1 MKTLSPMKSYYS
13 REWNFSI
20 AYPTDWEILWENE
33 PAGSWTI
40 PIAVAGKEGSGG
52 RPCFSVNVRR
62 GKILQ
67 GNPHLKITGLRED
80 GKLIEYP
87 STPQEYIEQ
96 QKAELPSC
104 FPGFQFI
111 SGEEIRLAH
120 QPAAKLVYRY
130 DGAKGQIQEQSTTLF
145 GVELTFQFVSEVP
158 VQEAAKFQP
167 ALNSILESFRIG
179 DDSSETSSNVEL
191 NPQEGS
197 ESNPVA
203 LYNRGVTIY
212 RTGHFEQAI
221 AAFDQCWQSGE
232 YKMQAAYAK
241 ALCQGQLGLE
251 SKIPPEFEGKEDEV
265 GATYVASNFA
275 CYLICQGYQAAL
287 TNSSQVTA
295 KVKGSVYIINIDGYL
310 GTFLNDAWRKEGKER
325 ISLLDSN
332 ANPHPTEAD
341 QLIMSLI
348 KMASSLPMC
357 PLPEGGLPT
366 ALKADNREDSPEKPT
381 IAVATEK
388 SGALAPLLDSSAQK
402 IDDSNSQWKNP
413 INTEI
418 SEVDCFINN
427 LEDQDYKVRQKAVE
441 ELEKSGWQPKL
452 DEKGAAYWI
461 VKGKFDKCVEIG
473 SPSVAPLIIALRNE
487 NAFGR
492 EGAARAL
499 GKIGDKGAIA
509 PLIAALKDKK
519 PSVRQAAASALGE
532 MGDRRAIEPLIA
544 ILGDVDYVSEAAAEG
559 LAKMGKV
566 AIKPL
571 LVALRDPHY
580 WLQPAAWQ
588 VLGSLLLRQYYK
600 SLIVTITIALLGP
613 VAIQYLLDLYNFNQG
628 HQAYQRA
635 DCTTAIKHFDPML
648 KGWRAIDMEQKR
660 AVAQQAQQECLAF
673 QVAVDQQK
681 AGNFS
686 VALLTYNNFIN
697 DYSNSIL
704 VEASRQQVE
713 SIFETVPPFEIAS
726 YESCNSIGNLLK
738 NSLIPSP
745 DQNLPRFHLACGQVY
760 QTEHLYLEALDQF
773 NQAKTLTKEP
783 EIIASAK
790 QGYNKAVGSL
800 SQDTGSQGQSIIS
813 AARSTAC
820 EGKPAKSPAVG
831 LGKSESGKALACNES
846 VLTLPNSL
854 KPVKPSHFKY
864 VVSLAKD
871 RETIQNCP
879 YYALQGNATGTVSR
893 RRQLVRV
900 KLRSTQT
907 GKIVKER
914 VFRGSRPD
922 YCPFQYTFWGW
933 GTYGNHYQDYLDG
946 AEPSQTEIIKWLSTV
961 VR

>member
-1 MKTLSPMKSYYS
+1 MKSYYS

-20 AYPTDWEILWENE
+20 AYPTDWEILWENK

-104 FPGFQFI
+104 FSGFQFI

-167 ALNSILESFRIG
+167 AFNSILESFRIG

-191 NPQEGS
+191 NPQERS

-212 RTGHFEQAI
+212 RAGHFEQAI

-251 SKIPPEFEGKEDEV
+251 FKIPPEFEGKEDEV

-381 IAVATEK
+381 MAVATEK

-402 IDDSNSQWKNP
+402 IDDSNSQSENP

-418 SEVDCFINN
+418 SEVDCFIND
-427 LEDQDYKVRQKAVE
+427 LDDQDYKVRQKAVE

-487 NAFGR
+487 NAFVR

-499 GKIGDKGAIA
+499 GKIGDKG
-509 PLIAALKDKK
+509 
-519 PSVRQAAASALGE
+519 
-532 MGDRRAIEPLIA
+532 AIEPLIA

-571 LVALRDPHY
+571 LVALRDPNY

-648 KGWRAIDMEQKR
+648 KGWRAINMEQKR

-704 VEASRQQVE
+704 VEASRHQVE

-726 YESCNSIGNLLK
+726 HESCNSIGNLLK

-813 AARSTAC
+813 AAYSTAC
-820 EGKPAKSPAVG
+820 GGKPAKSPAVG
-831 LGKSESGKALACNES
+831 LGKSESGKALACDES
-846 VLTLPNSL
+846 ALTLPNSL

-871 RETIQNCP
+871 RETIENCP

>member
-1 MKTLSPMKSYYS
+1 M
-13 REWNFSI
+13 
-20 AYPTDWEILWENE
+20 
-33 PAGSWTI
+33 
-40 PIAVAGKEGSGG
+40 
-52 RPCFSVNVRR
+52 
-62 GKILQ
+62 
-67 GNPHLKITGLRED
+67 
-80 GKLIEYP
+80 
-87 STPQEYIEQ
+87 
-96 QKAELPSC
+96 
-104 FPGFQFI
+104 
-111 SGEEIRLAH
+111 
-120 QPAAKLVYRY
+120 
-130 DGAKGQIQEQSTTLF
+130 
-145 GVELTFQFVSEVP
+145 
-158 VQEAAKFQP
+158 
-167 ALNSILESFRIG
+167 
-179 DDSSETSSNVEL
+179 
-191 NPQEGS
+191 
-197 ESNPVA
+197 
-203 LYNRGVTIY
+203 
-212 RTGHFEQAI
+212 
-221 AAFDQCWQSGE
+221 
-232 YKMQAAYAK
+232 
-241 ALCQGQLGLE
+241 
-251 SKIPPEFEGKEDEV
+251 
-265 GATYVASNFA
+265 
-275 CYLICQGYQAAL
+275 

-366 ALKADNREDSPEKPT
+366 ALKADNREDSPEKPA
-381 IAVATEK
+381 IAVDSEK
-388 SGALAPLLDSSAQK
+388 SGTPAPLLDSSAQK
-402 IDDSNSQWKNP
+402 IDDSNSQSENP

-499 GKIGDKGAIA
+499 GKIGDKGAIE

-571 LVALRDPHY
+571 LVALRDPNY

-820 EGKPAKSPAVG
+820 GGKPAKSPAVG

-922 YCPFQYTFWGW
+922 YCPFQYTFRGW
-933 GTYGNHYQDYLDG
+933 AFQDYYQDYLDG
-946 AEPSQTEIIKWLSTV
+946 AEPSQTEIIEWLSTV

>member
-1 MKTLSPMKSYYS
+1 MKSYYS

-20 AYPTDWEILWENE
+20 AYPTDWEILWENK

-96 QKAELPSC
+96 QQAELPSC
-104 FPGFQFI
+104 FSGFQFI
-111 SGEEIRLAH
+111 SGEEILLAH

-145 GVELTFQFVSEVP
+145 GVEIAFQFVSEVP

-167 ALNSILESFRIG
+167 AFNSILESFRIG

-191 NPQEGS
+191 NPQERS

-212 RTGHFEQAI
+212 RAGHFEQAI

-251 SKIPPEFEGKEDEV
+251 FKIPPEFQGKEDEV

-341 QLIMSLI
+341 QWIMSLI

-381 IAVATEK
+381 MAVATEK

-402 IDDSNSQWKNP
+402 IDDSNSQSENP

-418 SEVDCFINN
+418 SEVDCFIND
-427 LEDQDYKVRQKAVE
+427 LDDQDYKVRQKAVE

-487 NAFGR
+487 NAFVR

-499 GKIGDKGAIA
+499 GKIGDKG
-509 PLIAALKDKK
+509 
-519 PSVRQAAASALGE
+519 
-532 MGDRRAIEPLIA
+532 AIEPLIA

-571 LVALRDPHY
+571 LVALRDPNY

-648 KGWRAIDMEQKR
+648 KGWRAINMEQKR
-660 AVAQQAQQECLAF
+660 AVAQREQQECLAF

-704 VEASRQQVE
+704 VEASRHQVE

-726 YESCNSIGNLLK
+726 HESCNSIGNLLK

-813 AARSTAC
+813 AAYSTAC
-820 EGKPAKSPAVG
+820 GGKPAKSPAVG
-831 LGKSESGKALACNES
+831 LGKSESGKALACDES
-846 VLTLPNSL
+846 ALTLPNSL

-871 RETIQNCP
+871 RETIENCP

-893 RRQLVRV
+893 RRHLVRV

-907 GKIVKER
+907 GQIVKER

>member
-1 MKTLSPMKSYYS
+1 L
-13 REWNFSI
+13 
-20 AYPTDWEILWENE
+20 L
-33 PAGSWTI
+33 
-40 PIAVAGKEGSGG
+40 
-52 RPCFSVNVRR
+52 
-62 GKILQ
+62 
-67 GNPHLKITGLRED
+67 
-80 GKLIEYP
+80 
-87 STPQEYIEQ
+87 
-96 QKAELPSC
+96 
-104 FPGFQFI
+104 
-111 SGEEIRLAH
+111 
-120 QPAAKLVYRY
+120 
-130 DGAKGQIQEQSTTLF
+130 
-145 GVELTFQFVSEVP
+145 
-158 VQEAAKFQP
+158 
-167 ALNSILESFRIG
+167 
-179 DDSSETSSNVEL
+179 
-191 NPQEGS
+191 
-197 ESNPVA
+197 
-203 LYNRGVTIY
+203 
-212 RTGHFEQAI
+212 
-221 AAFDQCWQSGE
+221 
-232 YKMQAAYAK
+232 
-241 ALCQGQLGLE
+241 
-251 SKIPPEFEGKEDEV
+251 
-265 GATYVASNFA
+265 
-275 CYLICQGYQAAL
+275 YLICQGYQAAL

-366 ALKADNREDSPEKPT
+366 ALKADNREDSPEKPA
-381 IAVATEK
+381 IAVDSEK
-388 SGALAPLLDSSAQK
+388 SGTPAPLLDSSAQK
-402 IDDSNSQWKNP
+402 IDDSNSQSENP

-499 GKIGDKGAIA
+499 GKIGDKGAIE

-571 LVALRDPHY
+571 LVALRDPNY

-820 EGKPAKSPAVG
+820 GGKPAKSPAVG

-922 YCPFQYTFWGW
+922 YCPFQYTFRGW
-933 GTYGNHYQDYLDG
+933 AFQDYYQDYLDG
-946 AEPSQTEIIKWLSTV
+946 AEPSQTEIIEWLSTV

>member
-1 MKTLSPMKSYYS
+1 VKSLIKRPVLFNDFFS
-13 REWNFSI
+13 R
-20 AYPTDWEILWENE
+20 P
-33 PAGSWTI
+33 
-40 PIAVAGKEGSGG
+40 
-52 RPCFSVNVRR
+52 
-62 GKILQ
+62 
-67 GNPHLKITGLRED
+67 
-80 GKLIEYP
+80 
-87 STPQEYIEQ
+87 
-96 QKAELPSC
+96 
-104 FPGFQFI
+104 
-111 SGEEIRLAH
+111 
-120 QPAAKLVYRY
+120 
-130 DGAKGQIQEQSTTLF
+130 
-145 GVELTFQFVSEVP
+145 
-158 VQEAAKFQP
+158 
-167 ALNSILESFRIG
+167 
-179 DDSSETSSNVEL
+179 
-191 NPQEGS
+191 
-197 ESNPVA
+197 
-203 LYNRGVTIY
+203 
-212 RTGHFEQAI
+212 
-221 AAFDQCWQSGE
+221 
-232 YKMQAAYAK
+232 
-241 ALCQGQLGLE
+241 
-251 SKIPPEFEGKEDEV
+251 
-265 GATYVASNFA
+265 
-275 CYLICQGYQAAL
+275 YLICQGYQAAL

-790 QGYNKAVGSL
+790 QGYNW
-800 SQDTGSQGQSIIS
+800 T
-813 AARSTAC
+813 
-820 EGKPAKSPAVG
+820 SPIQ
-831 LGKSESGKALACNES
+831 
-846 VLTLPNSL
+846 
-854 KPVKPSHFKY
+854 KY
-864 VVSLAKD
+864 
-871 RETIQNCP
+871 
-879 YYALQGNATGTVSR
+879 
-893 RRQLVRV
+893 
-900 KLRSTQT
+900 
-907 GKIVKER
+907 
-914 VFRGSRPD
+914 
-922 YCPFQYTFWGW
+922 
-933 GTYGNHYQDYLDG
+933 
-946 AEPSQTEIIKWLSTV
+946 
-961 VR
+961 

>member
-1 MKTLSPMKSYYS
+1 MKSYYS

-20 AYPTDWEILWENE
+20 AYPTDWEILWENK

-96 QKAELPSC
+96 QQAELPSC
-104 FPGFQFI
+104 FSGFQFI
-111 SGEEIRLAH
+111 SGEEILLAH

-145 GVELTFQFVSEVP
+145 GVEIAFQFVSEVP

-167 ALNSILESFRIG
+167 AFNSILESFRIG

-191 NPQEGS
+191 NPQERS

-212 RTGHFEQAI
+212 RAGHFEQAI

-251 SKIPPEFEGKEDEV
+251 FKIPPEFQGKEDEV

-341 QLIMSLI
+341 QWIMSLI

-381 IAVATEK
+381 MAVATEK

-402 IDDSNSQWKNP
+402 IDDSNSQSENP

-418 SEVDCFINN
+418 SEVDCFIND
-427 LEDQDYKVRQKAVE
+427 LDDQDYKVRQKAVE

-487 NAFGR
+487 NAFVR

-499 GKIGDKGAIA
+499 GKIGDKG
-509 PLIAALKDKK
+509 
-519 PSVRQAAASALGE
+519 
-532 MGDRRAIEPLIA
+532 AIEPLIA

-571 LVALRDPHY
+571 LVALRDPNY

-648 KGWRAIDMEQKR
+648 KGWRAINMEQKR
-660 AVAQQAQQECLAF
+660 AVAQREQQECLAF

-704 VEASRQQVE
+704 VEASRHQVE

-726 YESCNSIGNLLK
+726 HESCNSIGNLLK

-813 AARSTAC
+813 AAYSTAC
-820 EGKPAKSPAVG
+820 GGKPAKSPAVG
-831 LGKSESGKALACNES
+831 LGKSESGKALACDES
-846 VLTLPNSL
+846 ALTLPNSL

-871 RETIQNCP
+871 RETIENCP

-893 RRQLVRV
+893 RRHLVRV

-907 GKIVKER
+907 GQIVKER

-922 YCPFQYTFWGW
+922 YCPFQYTF
-933 GTYGNHYQDYLDG
+933 
-946 AEPSQTEIIKWLSTV
+946 
-961 VR
+961 

>member
-20 AYPTDWEILWENE
+20 AYPTDWEILWENK

-96 QKAELPSC
+96 QQAELPSC
-104 FPGFQFI
+104 FSGFQFI
-111 SGEEIRLAH
+111 SGEEILLAH

-145 GVELTFQFVSEVP
+145 GVEIAFQFVSEVP

-167 ALNSILESFRIG
+167 AFNSILESFRIG

-191 NPQEGS
+191 NPQERS

-212 RTGHFEQAI
+212 RAGHFEQAI

-251 SKIPPEFEGKEDEV
+251 FKIPPEFQGKEDEV

-341 QLIMSLI
+341 QWIMSLI

-381 IAVATEK
+381 MAVATEK

-402 IDDSNSQWKNP
+402 IDDSNSQSENP

-418 SEVDCFINN
+418 SEVDCFIND
-427 LEDQDYKVRQKAVE
+427 LDDQDYKVRQKAVE

-487 NAFGR
+487 NAFVR

-499 GKIGDKGAIA
+499 GKIGDKG
-509 PLIAALKDKK
+509 
-519 PSVRQAAASALGE
+519 
-532 MGDRRAIEPLIA
+532 AIEPLIA

-571 LVALRDPHY
+571 LVALRDPNY

-648 KGWRAIDMEQKR
+648 KGWRAINMEQKR
-660 AVAQQAQQECLAF
+660 AVAQREQQECLAF

-704 VEASRQQVE
+704 VEASRHQVE

-726 YESCNSIGNLLK
+726 HESCNSIGNLLK

-813 AARSTAC
+813 AAYSTAC
-820 EGKPAKSPAVG
+820 GGKPAKSPAVG
-831 LGKSESGKALACNES
+831 LGKSESGKALACDES
-846 VLTLPNSL
+846 ALTLPNSL

-871 RETIQNCP
+871 RETIENCP

-893 RRQLVRV
+893 RRHLVRV

-907 GKIVKER
+907 GQIVKER

>member
-20 AYPTDWEILWENE
+20 AYPTDWEILWENK

-104 FPGFQFI
+104 FSGFQFI

-167 ALNSILESFRIG
+167 AFNSILESFRIG

-191 NPQEGS
+191 NPQERS

-212 RTGHFEQAI
+212 RAGHFEQAI

-251 SKIPPEFEGKEDEV
+251 FKIPPEFEGKEDEV

-381 IAVATEK
+381 MAVATEK

-402 IDDSNSQWKNP
+402 IDDSNSQSENP

-418 SEVDCFINN
+418 SEVDCFIND
-427 LEDQDYKVRQKAVE
+427 LDDQDYKVRQKAVE

-487 NAFGR
+487 NAFVR

-499 GKIGDKGAIA
+499 GKIGDKG
-509 PLIAALKDKK
+509 
-519 PSVRQAAASALGE
+519 
-532 MGDRRAIEPLIA
+532 AIEPLIA

-571 LVALRDPHY
+571 LVALRDPNY

-648 KGWRAIDMEQKR
+648 KGWRAINMEQKR

-704 VEASRQQVE
+704 VEASRHQVE

-726 YESCNSIGNLLK
+726 HESCNSIGNLLK

-813 AARSTAC
+813 AAYSTAC
-820 EGKPAKSPAVG
+820 GGKPAKSPAVG
-831 LGKSESGKALACNES
+831 LGKSESGKALACDES
-846 VLTLPNSL
+846 ALTLPNSL

-871 RETIQNCP
+871 RETIENCP

>member
-1 MKTLSPMKSYYS
+1 
-13 REWNFSI
+13 
-20 AYPTDWEILWENE
+20 

-96 QKAELPSC
+96 QQAELPSC
-104 FPGFQFI
+104 FSGFQFI
-111 SGEEIRLAH
+111 SGEEILLAH

-145 GVELTFQFVSEVP
+145 GVEIAFQFVSEVP

-167 ALNSILESFRIG
+167 AFNSILESFRIG

-191 NPQEGS
+191 NPQERS

-212 RTGHFEQAI
+212 RAGHFEQAI

-251 SKIPPEFEGKEDEV
+251 FKIPPEFQGKEDEV

-341 QLIMSLI
+341 QWIMSLI

-381 IAVATEK
+381 MAVATEK

-402 IDDSNSQWKNP
+402 IDDSNSQSENP

-418 SEVDCFINN
+418 SEVDCFIND
-427 LEDQDYKVRQKAVE
+427 LDDQDYKVRQKAVE

-487 NAFGR
+487 NAFVR

-499 GKIGDKGAIA
+499 GKIGDKG
-509 PLIAALKDKK
+509 
-519 PSVRQAAASALGE
+519 
-532 MGDRRAIEPLIA
+532 AIEPLIA

-571 LVALRDPHY
+571 LVALRDPNY

-648 KGWRAIDMEQKR
+648 KGWRAINMEQKR
-660 AVAQQAQQECLAF
+660 AVAQREQQECLAF

-704 VEASRQQVE
+704 VEASRHQVE

-726 YESCNSIGNLLK
+726 HESCNSIGNLLK

-813 AARSTAC
+813 AAYSTAC
-820 EGKPAKSPAVG
+820 GGKPAKSPAVG
-831 LGKSESGKALACNES
+831 LGKSESGKALACDES
-846 VLTLPNSL
+846 ALTLPNSL

-871 RETIQNCP
+871 RETIENCP

-893 RRQLVRV
+893 RRHLVRV

-907 GKIVKER
+907 GQIVKER

>member
-1 MKTLSPMKSYYS
+1 M
-13 REWNFSI
+13 
-20 AYPTDWEILWENE
+20 EI
-33 PAGSWTI
+33 
-40 PIAVAGKEGSGG
+40 
-52 RPCFSVNVRR
+52 
-62 GKILQ
+62 
-67 GNPHLKITGLRED
+67 
-80 GKLIEYP
+80 
-87 STPQEYIEQ
+87 
-96 QKAELPSC
+96 
-104 FPGFQFI
+104 
-111 SGEEIRLAH
+111 
-120 QPAAKLVYRY
+120 
-130 DGAKGQIQEQSTTLF
+130 
-145 GVELTFQFVSEVP
+145 TFQFVSEVP
-158 VQEAAKFQP
+158 VQKASKFQP
-167 ALNSILESFRIG
+167 VFNSILESFRIG
-179 DDSSETSSNVEL
+179 DDSSETSSSTEL
-191 NPQEGS
+191 DSQATS
-197 ESNPVA
+197 ESKTPVQ

-221 AAFDQCWQSGE
+221 AAFDQCGQSGE

-241 ALCQGQLGLE
+241 CLCQGQLGLE

-275 CYLICQGYQAAL
+275 CYLISQGYQAAL

-332 ANPHPTEAD
+332 ANPHPTETD
-341 QLIMSLI
+341 QWIMSLI

-366 ALKADNREDSPEKPT
+366 ALKADNREDSPEKT
-381 IAVATEK
+381 TVAVATEK
-388 SGALAPLLDSSAQK
+388 SGDLAPLLDSSAQK
-402 IDDSNSQWKNP
+402 IDDGNSQSENP

-418 SEVDCFINN
+418 SEVDCFIND

-441 ELEKSGWQPKL
+441 ELEKRGWQPKL

-499 GKIGDKGAIA
+499 GKIGDKGAIE
-509 PLIAALKDKK
+509 PLIAALKDEK
-519 PSVRQAAASALGE
+519 PGVREGAAKALGE

-571 LVALRDPHY
+571 MVALRDPHY
-580 WLQPAAWQ
+580 WLQPAAFQ

-613 VAIQYLLDLYNFNQG
+613 VAIQYLLDLYDFNQG

-648 KGWRAIDMEQKR
+648 KGWRAINMEQKR

-681 AGNFS
+681 AGDFS
-686 VALLTYNNFIN
+686 AALLTYNNFIN

-713 SIFETVPPFEIAS
+713 SIFETAQPSALAS

-745 DQNLPRFHLACGQVY
+745 DKNLPRFHLACGQVY
-760 QTEHLYLEALDQF
+760 QTENLYLEAIDQF

-820 EGKPAKSPAVG
+820 GGKPAKSPAVG
-831 LGKSESGKALACNES
+831 LGKSESGKALVCDEWA
-846 VLTLPNSL
+846 LTLPNSL

-922 YCPFQYTFWGW
+922 YCPFQNIFWDW
-933 GTYGNHYQDYLDG
+933 KNGNHYQDYLDG

>member
-1 MKTLSPMKSYYS
+1 M
-13 REWNFSI
+13 
-20 AYPTDWEILWENE
+20 EI
-33 PAGSWTI
+33 
-40 PIAVAGKEGSGG
+40 
-52 RPCFSVNVRR
+52 
-62 GKILQ
+62 
-67 GNPHLKITGLRED
+67 
-80 GKLIEYP
+80 
-87 STPQEYIEQ
+87 
-96 QKAELPSC
+96 
-104 FPGFQFI
+104 
-111 SGEEIRLAH
+111 
-120 QPAAKLVYRY
+120 
-130 DGAKGQIQEQSTTLF
+130 
-145 GVELTFQFVSEVP
+145 TFQFVSEVP
-158 VQEAAKFQP
+158 VQKASKFQP
-167 ALNSILESFRIG
+167 VFNSILESFRIG
-179 DDSSETSSNVEL
+179 DDSSETSSSTEL
-191 NPQEGS
+191 DSQATS
-197 ESNPVA
+197 ESKTPVQ

-221 AAFDQCWQSGE
+221 AAFDQCGQSGE

-241 ALCQGQLGLE
+241 CLCQGQLGLE

-275 CYLICQGYQAAL
+275 CYLISQGYQAAL

-332 ANPHPTEAD
+332 ANPHPTETD
-341 QLIMSLI
+341 QWIMSLI

-366 ALKADNREDSPEKPT
+366 ALKADNREDSPEKT
-381 IAVATEK
+381 TVAVATEK
-388 SGALAPLLDSSAQK
+388 SGDLAPLLDSSAQK
-402 IDDSNSQWKNP
+402 IDDSNSQSENP
-413 INTEI
+413 INTDI
-418 SEVDCFINN
+418 SEVDCFIND

-441 ELEKSGWQPKL
+441 ELEKRGWQPKL

-499 GKIGDKGAIA
+499 GKIGDKGAIE
-509 PLIAALKDKK
+509 PLIAALKDEK
-519 PSVRQAAASALGE
+519 PGVREGAAKALGE

-571 LVALRDPHY
+571 MVALRDPHY
-580 WLQPAAWQ
+580 WLQPAAFQ

-613 VAIQYLLDLYNFNQG
+613 VAIQYLLDLYDFNQG

-648 KGWRAIDMEQKR
+648 KGWRAINMEQKR

-681 AGNFS
+681 AGDFS
-686 VALLTYNNFIN
+686 AALLTYNNFIN

-713 SIFETVPPFEIAS
+713 SIFETAQPSALAS

-745 DQNLPRFHLACGQVY
+745 DKNLPRFHLACGQVY
-760 QTEHLYLEALDQF
+760 QTENLYLEAIDQF

-820 EGKPAKSPAVG
+820 GGKPAKSPAVG
-831 LGKSESGKALACNES
+831 LGKSESGKALVCDEWA
-846 VLTLPNSL
+846 LTLPNSL

-922 YCPFQYTFWGW
+922 YCPFQNIFWDW
-933 GTYGNHYQDYLDG
+933 KNGNHYQDYLDG

>member
-1 MKTLSPMKSYYS
+1 ML
-13 REWNFSI
+13 
-20 AYPTDWEILWENE
+20 
-33 PAGSWTI
+33 
-40 PIAVAGKEGSGG
+40 
-52 RPCFSVNVRR
+52 
-62 GKILQ
+62 
-67 GNPHLKITGLRED
+67 
-80 GKLIEYP
+80 
-87 STPQEYIEQ
+87 
-96 QKAELPSC
+96 
-104 FPGFQFI
+104 
-111 SGEEIRLAH
+111 
-120 QPAAKLVYRY
+120 
-130 DGAKGQIQEQSTTLF
+130 
-145 GVELTFQFVSEVP
+145 
-158 VQEAAKFQP
+158 
-167 ALNSILESFRIG
+167 
-179 DDSSETSSNVEL
+179 
-191 NPQEGS
+191 
-197 ESNPVA
+197 
-203 LYNRGVTIY
+203 
-212 RTGHFEQAI
+212 
-221 AAFDQCWQSGE
+221 
-232 YKMQAAYAK
+232 
-241 ALCQGQLGLE
+241 
-251 SKIPPEFEGKEDEV
+251 
-265 GATYVASNFA
+265 
-275 CYLICQGYQAAL
+275 YLICQGYQAAL

-366 ALKADNREDSPEKPT
+366 ALKADNREDSPEKPA
-381 IAVATEK
+381 IAVDSEK
-388 SGALAPLLDSSAQK
+388 SGTPAPLLDSSAQK
-402 IDDSNSQWKNP
+402 IDDSNSQSENP

-499 GKIGDKGAIA
+499 GKIGDKGAIE

-566 AIKPL
+566 AIKSL

-773 NQAKTLTKEP
+773 NQAKTLTKGP

-820 EGKPAKSPAVG
+820 GGKPAKSPAVG

-922 YCPFQYTFWGW
+922 YCPFQYTFRGW
-933 GTYGNHYQDYLDG
+933 AFQDYYQDYLDG
-946 AEPSQTEIIKWLSTV
+946 AEPSQTEIIEWLSTV